1 MTLFSYLLSAGILT
15 HDGGEDED
23 PNQVADDDKDISIT

>member
-15 HDGGEDED
+15 NDGGEDED
-23 PNQVADDDKDISIT
+23 PNQVADDDKDIPIT